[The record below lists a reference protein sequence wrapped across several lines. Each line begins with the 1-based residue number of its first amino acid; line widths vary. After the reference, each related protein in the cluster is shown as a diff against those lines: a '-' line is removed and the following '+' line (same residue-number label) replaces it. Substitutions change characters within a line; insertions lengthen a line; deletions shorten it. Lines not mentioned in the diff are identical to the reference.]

1 MNIQEREEMEFG
13 DGYTNESERLFAV
26 ERITECNQVVN
37 RGKVATLS
45 GFGFFVVIAKYA
57 RYGSNTDAYLGRT
70 EEIGLVTRSLSEVE
84 NYIADENY
92 EFVEYEVVYP
102 EAPNEGN

>member
-13 DGYTNESERLFAV
+13 DGYANESERLFAV

-37 RGKVATLS
+37 RGEVAKLS
-45 GFGFFVVIAKYA
+45 SYGFYVVIAKYA

-70 EEIGLVTRSLSEVE
+70 EEIGLVTRSLFEVE
-84 NYIADENY
+84 NYIEDEDY
-92 EFVEYEVVYP
+92 EFVVYEVVYP
-102 EAPNEGN
+102 EAPNGGK